1 VIINRST
8 ELLWGGSLVLNF
20 HALNPLPL
28 KGEEI
33 DIGKIR

>member
-1 VIINRST
+1 MIINRST
-8 ELLWGGSLVLNF
+8 DLLWGGSLVLNF